1 MVLKKLSASLLLLLL
16 ILTGCGGGGG
26 STPEPTPVK
35 PQPVSQFE
43 APATI
48 PSDKFRLAKI
58 DYRYDTPADNKD
70 INGYHTTSFESV
82 KPTVDK
88 IKQIGFTGVI
98 IQLQTP
104 VNKDTGL
111 IDFYDQAPNDKTIP
125 KDTWKL
131 IDYAKSQGLGVW
143 ISLQI
148 VDSVTDC
155 LLIPDFRKFT
165 EQQMFNN
172 IITYQKN
179 IATIAQQH
187 SVDGI
192 FISEGNYNLESY
204 DHLFY
209 WQQLISELRKVYLGK
224 LSYTTYLLEPT
235 SIWNHVDYASMS
247 LTDTLSN
254 TPIYDLKYIVNL
266 YFNDARGVNEIQRIK
281 DFYMVYGKKFILTS
295 TPILTDSGVGNTPQ
309 NFWDNVINNV
319 WANISLPQI
328 DKEMQLLKI
337 RAFLEVVN
345 KHLLDSTA
353 GVGFTEFD
361 PWLQHVNFTKPKAD
375 NNIGVYKYYCCGWDL
390 TNNVDA
396 QKTINSYFS
405 KPWGYY
411 TVQ

>member
-1 MVLKKLSASLLLLLL
+1 MVLKKLSASLLLLVL
-16 ILTGCGGGGG
+16 ILTGCGGGG

-43 APATI
+43 TPASI
-48 PSDKFRLAKI
+48 PSDKFRLARI

-82 KPTVDK
+82 KPMIDK
-88 IKQIGFTGVI
+88 IKQIGFTGI
-98 IQLQTP
+98 IVQLQTP

-111 IDFYDQAPNDKTIP
+111 IGLNDQSPNDKTIP

-131 IDYAKSQGLGVW
+131 IDYAKSQGLSVW

-155 LLIPDFRKFT
+155 LLIPNFKKYT

-187 SVDGI
+187 SVDGL

-209 WQQLISELRKVYLGK
+209 WQQLISELRKVFSGK
-224 LSYTTYLLEPT
+224 LSYTAYLFEAT
-235 SIWNHVDYASMS
+235 SIWNHVDYASM
-247 LTDTLSN
+247 TVNNPLSK
-254 TPIYDLKYIVNL
+254 TPVYDLKAIMNL
-266 YFNDARGVNEIQRIK
+266 YYNDVYNINEIQRIK
-281 DFYMVYGKKFILTS
+281 DFYMVYGKKFILVASPVLADT
-295 TPILTDSGVGNTPQ
+295 GVGNTPQ

-319 WANISLPQI
+319 WTSISLPQI
-328 DKEMQLLKI
+328 DKEMHLLKI

-345 KHLLDSTA
+345 KHLPDITA
-353 GVGFTEFD
+353 GVGFSEFS

-390 TNNVDA
+390 TNNLDA